1 MLQNM
6 NLKLSLKLWALFLT
20 YSLVADFLAYPRFF
34 LLDEL
39 VYVLIHM
46 WIFYST
52 LYFLFFK
59 EKIRTNFFLA
69 KKSLL
74 ILVSIFGFLFLDYLY
89 RYHFKPFFDLPKIN
103 PKELDVQFFLVDA
116 VIWYMQFFLFAAGY
130 FYSQKA
136 FQKKRE
142 LIFQEEST
150 LKLKE
155 QKFLLEME
163 KQEQKEQNLKLY
175 AEKLQLQQANLL
187 LEKKQIETEN
197 AYLRAQINPHFLHNT
212 LNFFFSKSLNAGAP
226 DLAEAI
232 MVLSDVM
239 RFSLEAKPDENGRV
253 VAAKELEHFNN
264 VIKINEIR
272 FSKKYVID
280 YKVEGDME
288 KVKIIPL
295 VLITMVE
302 NAFKYGE
309 LFDPQNPL
317 QIHISAVNNQF
328 RFHLRN
334 KKRTGGTP
342 EPSHGIGVANSI
354 QRLRAAYG
362 EDGYSITIEQ
372 DEVFYAV
379 TFVIN
384 DTTYVAPAV
393 LSEATSK
400 YESELAT
407 STN

>member
-1 MLQNM
+1 MKLVSTNFLLHLFFWAIWIAFYSSLYKEVGILYFWDQLFFHIPIVVVFYFFRNYIM
-6 NLKLSLKLWALFLT
+6 RRFTQKKGMSSLVVNFFIFLVVFYFYKYLVNYKFLAYLDYGNTPREFEFFKFLGAVTPFFIISAVIGIISFHVKEYFLKRRKLLLVEKDKLALLERNLKLQQ
-20 YSLVADFLAYPRFF
+20 
-34 LLDEL
+34 E
-39 VYVLIHM
+39 
-46 WIFYST
+46 
-52 LYFLFFK
+52 
-59 EKIRTNFFLA
+59 NF
-69 KKSLL
+69 
-74 ILVSIFGFLFLDYLY
+74 SI
-89 RYHFKPFFDLPKIN
+89 
-103 PKELDVQFFLVDA
+103 
-116 VIWYMQFFLFAAGY
+116 
-130 FYSQKA
+130 
-136 FQKKRE
+136 
-142 LIFQEEST
+142 
-150 LKLKE
+150 
-155 QKFLLEME
+155 
-163 KQEQKEQNLKLY
+163 
-175 AEKLQLQQANLL
+175 QQTNLL
-187 LEKKQIETEN
+187 LAKKQIETEN

-317 QIHISAVNNQF
+317 QIHISAVNNRF

-354 QRLRAAYG
+354 QRLKAAYG
-362 EDGYSITIEQ
+362 ENGYSITIEQ

>member
-1 MLQNM
+1 MRVRII
-6 NLKLSLKLWALFLT
+6 LSHILPWG
-20 YSLVADFLAYPRFF
+20 S
-34 LLDEL
+34 
-39 VYVLIHM
+39 
-46 WIFYST
+46 WI
-52 LYFLFFK
+52 
-59 EKIRTNFFLA
+59 
-69 KKSLL
+69 SLL
-74 ILVSIFGFLFLDYLY
+74 IFAYSINNRLFFWD
-89 RYHFKPFFDLPKIN
+89 
-103 PKELDVQFFLVDA
+103 QFFFHGVNI
-116 VIWYMQFFLFAAGY
+116 VVFYFFWGYIMPNLSKQKSKSWIAIRVVALLFVFYTIKYITDYKYVNY
-130 FYSQKA
+130 FDYPHASRVFTIEILIRDVSPVFLSNAIMGIVA
-136 FQKKRE
+136 FYVKEYFIKQRK
-142 LIFQEEST
+142 LITAE
-150 LKLKE
+150 KE
-155 QKFLLEME
+155 KVELLEANFKLEQE
-163 KQEQKEQNLKLY
+163 KFSI
-175 AEKLQLQQANLL
+175 QQTNLL

-317 QIHISAVNNQF
+317 QIHISAVNNRF